1 MDRDMFDQLE
11 RMHRDS
17 NKNNEDLLTIISD
30 LKREVGMLRGVVEQM
45 AQMMQMAMTNQ
56 PRAPYQPTAT
66 DADRQKLDPN
76 NGENAAEKARTI
88 LG

>member
-1 MDRDMFDQLE
+1 MDRDMLDQLE
-11 RMHRDS
+11 RMRRDS

-45 AQMMQMAMTNQ
+45 ARMMQMAMTNQ

-76 NGENAAEKARTI
+76 NGDAVEQAKRI
-88 LG
+88 FG

>member
-1 MDRDMFDQLE
+1 MDRDIVEQLE
-11 RMHRDS
+11 RMRRDS
-17 NKNNEDLLTIISD
+17 NQHNEDLLTVISD
-30 LKREVGMLRGVVEQM
+30 LKMQVGMLRGVVEQM

-66 DADRQKLDPN
+66 DADRQMLDPN
-76 NGENAAEKARTI
+76 NGESAVDKARRI